1 MRQPLTFVAAGDEFG
16 GVWGELDGFYNVLV
30 LEGSEVVS
38 VYGVPQPVGV
48 KGGGGNVKVR
58 EFII

>member
-48 KGGGGNVKVR
+48 KGGGGERKG
-58 EFII
+58 